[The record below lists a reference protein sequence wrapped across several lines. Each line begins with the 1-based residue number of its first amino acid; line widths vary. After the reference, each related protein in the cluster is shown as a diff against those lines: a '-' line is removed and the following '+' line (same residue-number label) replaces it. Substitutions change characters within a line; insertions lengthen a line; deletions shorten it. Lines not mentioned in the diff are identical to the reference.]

1 MLDVPN
7 TAKDSHVFVS
17 TTGLTVGVTGMQGW
31 RLEMEDDHIAIDIP
45 SQRDHIFV
53 AVFDG

>member
-17 TTGLTVGVTGMQGW
+17 TTGISTGVTGMQGW
-31 RLEMEDDHIAIDIP
+31 RLEMEDDHIATDIP
-45 SQRDHIFV
+45 SQRDHMFL